1 MMTQN
6 RIVFIC
12 CLTYLLTACTV
23 EKASKTDLLYW
34 NHVLRI
40 DGNDLDTVV
49 IEGAS
54 RYSMQKVLIG
64 DDESEYMFYREG
76 VLEKRIHLY
85 ETRFL
90 RSEEINGCL
99 LSYYRLYGAND
110 SLSTVSIRNVA
121 SFEVTN
127 AIVDYPFEGL
137 NCYQ

>member
-1 MMTQN
+1 M
-6 RIVFIC
+6 
-12 CLTYLLTACTV
+12 
-23 EKASKTDLLYW
+23 LYW
-34 NHVLRI
+34 KHVLRI
-40 DGNDLDTVV
+40 EGNDLDTLV
-49 IEGAS
+49 IEGANRFS
-54 RYSMQKVLIG
+54 LQKGQIG
-64 DDESEYMFYREG
+64 DDESEYMFYQDG

-90 RSEEINGCL
+90 RSEEINGYL
-99 LSYYRLYGAND
+99 LSYYRLYSAND